1 MTGAALSLGSLPTGE
16 AGFVGTDN
24 PTVIALKY
32 VEDAEQANRVDKVG
46 VTGAEHIF
54 ANCRFYADPDAEAT
68 GCALLAN
75 QLVPAKAWCI
85 GWVPIS

>member
-1 MTGAALSLGSLPTGE
+1 MARRADTTSPSDDSGPKVQTEQA
-16 AGFVGTDN
+16 VH
-24 PTVIALKY
+24 
-32 VEDAEQANRVDKVG
+32 AEQANRVDKMA